1 MASHHRKLLNESDVD
16 PNIAKICEKYCDTD
30 ENPEQICPFECIDF
44 CPPVCKI
51 PPPPPVIVFSGP
63 PEKSHRLS
71 LLLTVSLA
79 VLSAVFILFIFYT
92 IYKFCSSLNSWRRR
106 RRRASQRQEGGPDNF
121 IDEDHGPVVD
131 HHVWYIRTIGL
142 QPSVIGAITLVK
154 YKKGDGLIDGT
165 DCSVCLS
172 EFQEDETLRLLPK
185 CSHAFHVWCIDTWL
199 RSHTNCPMCRAGIVN
214 TSASLL
220 PPQEQIVQ
228 NSGLDPA
235 GDSRRQGLLGSGMRR
250 EVERV
255 ESENEIPELRIGIP
269 DHTVSRARVRLKMDE
284 NANGDDPRGLNA
296 ILSMRRSVSADSL
309 SALVNAFPV
318 LSDRNSDN
326 HSVEVKESAS
336 GVVAMRAGFINQSL
350 LRLIGSDSI
359 QTGPSSMKR
368 SLSCN
373 ANVKRQR

>member
-1 MASHHRKLLNESDVD
+1 MASHHLGRKLLNESDVD
-16 PNIAKICEKYCDTD
+16 PTIAKICEKYCDAD
-30 ENPEQICPFECIDF
+30 ENSEEICPFACIDF

-79 VLSAVFILFIFYT
+79 VLSAAFLFFIFYT
-92 IYKFCSSLNSWRRR
+92 IYKFCSGLNSWRRR
-106 RRRASQRQEGGPDNF
+106 RPPQDDGGPDNF
-121 IDEDHGPVVD
+121 LGEDHGPVVD
-131 HHVWYIRTIGL
+131 HHIWYIRTIGL
-142 QPSVIGAITLVK
+142 QPSLISAITIIK

-185 CSHAFHVWCIDTWL
+185 CSHAFHVGCIDTWL

-214 TSASLL
+214 SSAALS
-220 PPQEQIVQ
+220 PSQEQIVQ
-228 NSGLDPA
+228 NSGLGPE
-235 GDSRRQGLLGSGMRR
+235 GDSRRQGISGSSMRR

-255 ESENEIPELRIGIP
+255 ESENQIPELRIGIP
-269 DHTVSRARVRLKMDE
+269 DDTVSRARVGLKMDE
-284 NANGDDPRGLNA
+284 NANGDDPRGLDG
-296 ILSMRRSVSADSL
+296 ILSLKRSASADSL
-309 SALVNAFPV
+309 SALVNASPV
-318 LSDRNSDN
+318 LSDGNSDN
-326 HSVEVKESAS
+326 HLVEAKESS
-336 GVVAMRAGFINQSL
+336 FGVVAKRAGFINQSL

-368 SLSCN
+368 SLSCS
-373 ANVKRQR
+373 ANVKR